1 MSKKRLKPSVKK
13 FLLFS
18 FSFVLLFVGI
28 ISVKNIVNEPINDN
42 FVYVSDSIYQETYPV
57 SKEEEKIIK
66 PYNDKNVMISRYFYD
81 SAEKDSIQEK
91 SLYYYDGVYM
101 PNKGVDYSSTNSF
114 DVLSISAGEVSNI
127 YDDELLGKVVEIKIN
142 DNVKILYG
150 SLSDVVVQK
159 GDKITQGQI
168 ISISGCNKLNN
179 ENKNSLHIELIKNN
193 KNLNVEKYYN
203 KTLEEIMA

>member
-28 ISVKNIVNEPINDN
+28 IGIKNSVNEPSNDN
-42 FVYVSDSIYQETYPV
+42 FIYVSDSIYQETYPV

-81 SAEKDSIQEK
+81 SAEKESIQEK

-101 PNKGVDYSSTNSF
+101 PNKGVDYSGTNSF

-127 YDDELLGKVVEIKIN
+127 YDDELLGKIVEIKIN

-150 SLSDVVVQK
+150 SLSDIVVQK

-168 ISISGCNKLNN
+168 ISTSGSNKLNN
-179 ENKNSLHIELIKNN
+179 ENKNSLHIELIKDN